1 MIATIPMNRIGAH
14 FDTSPA
20 ELPELPQ
27 SARGRGQLWS
37 DTVFQAVLALK
48 KQLTHRDVAVAAAAA
63 NSIIELERTRMRH
76 GTSVA
81 GSELVS
87 SAQLEYEAEQSRKF
101 DYFNKPTEQPEARS
115 NEQALAEHIAE
126 VGEAAERSG
135 KQLPGS
141 PAGYVV
147 WQLKKWGIGANAIP
161 KDGFTDYLRGRGT
174 GLEAADTPSVVGAS
188 GKR

>member
-1 MIATIPMNRIGAH
+1 MIATIPMNRVGAH
-14 FDTSPA
+14 FDPSPV

-27 SARGRGQLWS
+27 TARGRGQLWS

-48 KQLTHRDVAVAAAAA
+48 KQLTHRDIAIAVAAA
-63 NSIIELERTRMRH
+63 NSILELERTRMRH
-76 GTSVA
+76 GTFVA
-81 GSELVS
+81 GSEEVS
-87 SAQLEYEAEQSRKF
+87 EAQLEYEAEQSGKF
-101 DYFNKPTEQPEARS
+101 DRMDARPAAKPTGEVGARTD
-115 NEQALAEHIAE
+115 EQALAEHIAE
-126 VGEAAERSG
+126 VTEAAERSG

-174 GLEAADTPSVVGAS
+174 GLEPAQSAA
-188 GKR
+188 